1 VSLNMDNSSQLTQ
14 AQRLNQHCAC
24 ITLDR
29 PAIISHL
36 ASQLGEDS
44 GGALSAPAWKQFF
57 SEVAVF
63 VPGQELDDM
72 LSIVR
77 AIEAAAELPDYRRQV
92 LSWARP
98 SAQQNP
104 GQSGVFMGYDFHLGE
119 EGQRLIEVNT
129 NAGGAFLNAA
139 LARAQLNCCDGYPRP
154 PWAENFDAAVIAQFI
169 GEWSAQRGGG
179 RPERIAIVDDEPEE
193 QYLYPEFRLA
203 QQLLEA
209 HGIDAVI
216 LSPAE
221 LTYASGVLCAGNKRI
236 DLVYN
241 RLVDFGLEAPEHA
254 ALRAAWNDGGA
265 VITPN
270 PYTHALFADKRNFSI
285 GAYPPNTP
293 MCCIVAFRALCWSL
307 PATQRSFGCS
317 DDSGSSNR
325 WRAMAAKGPIGA
337 VNSPKVHSP
346 EFSIASTLLKPMCR
360 PPNAWCWLMG
370 SVKCSR
376 WTCACIP
383 IAERRC
389 WLQQGSIAGK
399 PPIFVRL
406 AVGSLRCS
414 SWAECSWWPSIR
426 KIVGW
431 HLCGRARCM
440 VG

>member
-1 VSLNMDNSSQLTQ
+1 MDNSSQLTQ

-119 EGQRLIEVNT
+119 EGPRLIEVNT
-129 NAGGAFLNAA
+129 NAGGGFLNAA

-270 PYTHALFADKRNFSI
+270 PYTHALFADKRNLATLADHAALLDWGLSSEHADVLHRGIPRTVLVTAGNAEELWLQRRQWFFKPVAGHGSK
-285 GAYPPNTP
+285 GAYRGSKLTKSTFARILDSEYVAQAYVPPSERLVLVDGEREMLKVDVRLYTYRGAPLLAAARLYRGQTTNFRTP
-293 MCCIVAFRALCWSL
+293 GGGFAPVL
-307 PATQRSFGCS
+307 
-317 DDSGSSNR
+317 
-325 WRAMAAKGPIGA
+325 
-337 VNSPKVHSP
+337 
-346 EFSIASTLLKPMCR
+346 
-360 PPNAWCWLMG
+360 LMG
-370 SVKCSR
+370 
-376 WTCACIP
+376 
-383 IAERRC
+383 
-389 WLQQGSIAGK
+389 
-399 PPIFVRL
+399 
-406 AVGSLRCS
+406 
-414 SWAECSWWPSIR
+414 
-426 KIVGW
+426 
-431 HLCGRARCM
+431 
-440 VG
+440 